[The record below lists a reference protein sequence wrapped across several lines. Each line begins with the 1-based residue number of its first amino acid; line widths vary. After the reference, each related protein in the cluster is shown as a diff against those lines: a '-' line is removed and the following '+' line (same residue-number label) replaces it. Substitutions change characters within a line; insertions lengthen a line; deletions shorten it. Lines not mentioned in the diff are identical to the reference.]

1 MSREQQRW
9 SKTKKQWI
17 KDNPPSYGDY
27 WYCIIGGRAL
37 TDDLERL
44 DYGALPLTLDH
55 DLPRSRAPGRRHDLD
70 NLNPMCEY
78 HNGDK
83 GSKSLDQYL
92 HSDYTKGC
100 KF

>member
-1 MSREQQRW
+1 MPYERQRW
-9 SKTKKQWI
+9 TKTKKKWI
-17 KDNPPSYGDY
+17 KENPPEYGGY

-37 TDDLERL
+37 TDIPENL

-55 DLPRSRAPGRRHDLD
+55 DLPRSRAPGQRHNLD

-78 HNGDK
+78 HNNDK
-83 GSKSLDQYL
+83 GSLSLDQYL
-92 HSDYTKGC
+92 RKKPPKQC